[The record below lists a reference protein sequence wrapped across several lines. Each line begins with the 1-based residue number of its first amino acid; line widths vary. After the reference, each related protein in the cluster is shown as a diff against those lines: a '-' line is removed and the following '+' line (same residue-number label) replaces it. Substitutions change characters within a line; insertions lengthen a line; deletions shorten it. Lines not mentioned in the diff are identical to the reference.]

1 MKKNLFIA
9 FEGLDGSGKTTQANL
24 LAAKMQDEGISVYTT
39 SEPTNNRIGAILK
52 DIFKHKMET
61 DHRTIAA
68 LFVADRLD
76 HVLNKENGII
86 KKLEEGNAV
95 ICDRYYF
102 SSYAYQGT
110 HIDIDWVIEA
120 NSLSADIL
128 RPDLN
133 IFIDVDP
140 ELSMK
145 RVNHSRPST
154 ELYETVENQKQVRQK
169 FFEAFEKLKDQENIF
184 ITDGNRPLEIIAKEI
199 WNVVSGLVV
208 QKQVL

>member
-9 FEGLDGSGKTTQANL
+9 FEGLDGSGKTTQAKM
-24 LAAKMQDEGISVYTT
+24 LAAKMQEEGISVYTT
-39 SEPTNNRIGAILK
+39 YEPTNNRVGAILK
-52 DIFKHKMET
+52 DIFKHKMEA

-76 HVLNKENGII
+76 HLLNQENGIL

-110 HIDIDWVIEA
+110 HVDVDWVIQA

-128 RPDLN
+128 RPDVN

-145 RVNHSRPST
+145 RVSHSRPAA
-154 ELYETVENQKQVRQK
+154 ELYETVENQKQVRDK
-169 FFEAFEKLKDQENIF
+169 FFEAFEKLKDQERIF
-184 ITDGNRPLEIIAKEI
+184 ITDGNRAPEIIAKEI

-208 QKQVL
+208 QRQLS